1 MPSPT
6 ALTVLRALRD
16 LADMNGATRD
26 ADAIKRWGAAPTRS
40 ELAQRAGVD
49 ADRLG
54 PLVDE
59 LAAEG
64 LVTRAGR
71 VAVVT
76 ILGRAALD
84 AAAGPEASC

>member
-1 MPSPT
+1 MPSP
-6 ALTVLRALRD
+6 AAITVLRALRD
-16 LADMNGATRD
+16 LADANGATRD
-26 ADAIKRWGAAPTRS
+26 IDAIKRRGAAPTRS

-59 LAAEG
+59 LAAES
-64 LVTRAGR
+64 LVTRVER

-84 AAAGPEASC
+84 AAAGLEASP